1 MNNYVP
7 LSDRAK
13 EIIFGSLLGDGSLK
27 IHDKYQNARFSFRH
41 SEVQEEYFF
50 WKVKNLGEISSD
62 KCVFWQE
69 NDGGFSRHRKIRYQS
84 LALPALTEIYQLTHQ
99 RGKLQI
105 SRRWLNQMT
114 PLSLAI
120 WWFDDGSLISNGRKG
135 VFCTDGFDEKSV
147 KTLAQYLL
155 TVWQIRTKV
164 APIARIRDGKR
175 KEYWRL
181 WLSST
186 EELKKFLRLI
196 LPQTPAASVLPKI
209 ALLYNDQQL
218 QQRWISEIQS
228 AARFSREEI
237 EQAVSAKKAKWKKFR
252 K

>member
-1 MNNYVP
+1 MNHYVP

-27 IHDKYQNARFSFRH
+27 IHDTYKNARFSFRH
-41 SEVQEEYFF
+41 SEAQKDYFF
-50 WKVKNLGEISSD
+50 WKVKCLEKISS
-62 KCVFWQE
+62 KNCVFWQK
-69 NDGGFSRHRKIRYQS
+69 NDGGFSIRDKIRYQS
-84 LALPALTEIYQLTHQ
+84 LALPSLTEIYQLTHKSK
-99 RGKLQI
+99 KLQI
-105 SRRWLNQMT
+105 SRKWLNKMT
-114 PLSLAI
+114 ALSLAI

-155 TVWQIRTKV
+155 AVWKIRTKV
-164 APIARIRDGKR
+164 APVARKRRGKQ
-175 KEYWRL
+175 KQYWRL

-196 LPQTPAASVLPKI
+196 LPQTPVASVLPKI

-218 QQRWISEIQS
+218 QQRWISEIKQ
-228 AARFSREEI
+228 ATVFSQIEI
-237 EQAVSAKKAKWKKFR
+237 EKSIKLKKTKWKNFR